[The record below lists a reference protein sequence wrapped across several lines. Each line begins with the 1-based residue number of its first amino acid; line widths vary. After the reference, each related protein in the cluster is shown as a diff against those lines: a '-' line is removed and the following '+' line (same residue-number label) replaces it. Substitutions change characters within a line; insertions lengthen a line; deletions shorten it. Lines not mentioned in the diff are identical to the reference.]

1 MKTLHFLSGL
11 PRTGSTLLGSILTQ
25 NENVTVTPTSPILD
39 LLCYLE
45 LSLSATEK
53 TYTYDTTI
61 HPKLYRS
68 FVDTFYQQYKDD
80 IIIDK
85 HRGWPKNV
93 KSLTY
98 FLNINPK
105 IICTIRPI
113 SEIISSYIK
122 LIIQQPG
129 KNFIDEKLTEKHKA
143 LSIENRAELLW
154 DDYISDPYRSMLH
167 GIRYHRENLL
177 IIDYNQMM
185 KDPEGI
191 LKRINQYLELPQK
204 DYDFNNII
212 NHCAEEKDEAWG
224 LKNLHDIRPILK
236 RESTPPED
244 ILGNY
249 LKKKYDAFNLTC

>member
-1 MKTLHFLSGL
+1 MRTLHFLSGL

-61 HPKLYRS
+61 HYKLYKS
-68 FVDTFYQQYKDD
+68 FVETYYQQYKDD

-93 KSLTY
+93 ASLAH
-98 FLNINPK
+98 FLNLKPK
-105 IICTIRPI
+105 IICTTRPI

-122 LIIQQPG
+122 LIIKQPG
-129 KNFIDEKLTEKHKA
+129 KNFIDERLIEQNKA
-143 LSIENRAELLW
+143 LSVENRAELLW
-154 DDYISDPYRSMLH
+154 DNYISDPYRSMLH
-167 GIRYHRENLL
+167 GIRHHRENLY
-177 IIDYNQMM
+177 IVDYNQMM
-185 KDPEGI
+185 KEPQETF
-191 LKRINQYLELPQK
+191 KRINKYLELPEM

-212 NHCAEEKDEAWG
+212 NYCAEEKDEAWG
-224 LKNLHDIRPILK
+224 LKSLHDIRPILR

-244 ILGNY
+244 IIGNY
-249 LKKKYDAFNLTC
+249 LKKKYDTFNLIY

>member
-1 MKTLHFLSGL
+1 MRTLHFLSGL
-11 PRTGSTLLGSILTQ
+11 PRAGSTLLGSILSQ

-61 HPKLYRS
+61 HSKLYKS
-68 FVDTFYQQYKDD
+68 FIETYYQQYKDD

-93 KSLTY
+93 SSITY
-98 FLNINPK
+98 YLNIKPK
-105 IICTIRPI
+105 IICTTRPI

-122 LIIQQPG
+122 LILQQPE
-129 KNFIDEKLTEKHKA
+129 KNFIDERLLEKNKA
-143 LSIENRAELLW
+143 LSIENRAKLLW
-154 DDYISDPYRSMLH
+154 EDYISDPYNSMQQ

-185 KDPEGI
+185 KEPQDI
-191 LKRINQYLELPQK
+191 FKRINEYLGLPQM
-204 DYDFNNII
+204 DYDLNNIK
-212 NHCAEEKDEAWG
+212 NYCAEEKDEAWG
-224 LKNLHDIRPILK
+224 LKNLHDIRPIFK

-244 ILGNY
+244 IIGNY
-249 LKKKYDAFNLTC
+249 LKKKYDAYNLMY